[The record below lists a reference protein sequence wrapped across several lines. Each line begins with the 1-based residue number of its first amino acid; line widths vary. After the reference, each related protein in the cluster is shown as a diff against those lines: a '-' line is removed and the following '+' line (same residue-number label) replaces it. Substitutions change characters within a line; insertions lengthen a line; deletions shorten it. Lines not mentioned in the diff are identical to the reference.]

1 MESTALADAYN
12 QAYPLSKEERD
23 ARAVAVSTDDSAS
36 VQVKPQEREAEGQG
50 VSSETAGDSS
60 ALGEPDAREMAP
72 TPGSTAAATP
82 ATPAATSTLVSA
94 PTDTPTAT
102 DTATATA
109 TDTPTATAP
118 VPAPAPAPTPTQ
130 PAQRTPTLNRQIH
143 LYLHRPRTPTKHPV
157 LVPLS
162 TSSSLAAALKD
173 RTVLEFPTIYALPYS
188 PQRLS
193 GGEALPFVLE
203 EVFLREN
210 PDLRVDAGCEGGVG
224 VGEGDGEEVVDGG
237 VDLGNVDEGAV
248 VEMLRK
254 DLLVPADS

>member
-60 ALGEPDAREMAP
+60 ALGEPNAREMAP
-72 TPGSTAAATP
+72 TPGSTAA
-82 ATPAATSTLVSA
+82 TSTLVPA
-94 PTDTPTAT
+94 PTDTPAAT
-102 DTATATA
+102 DAA
-109 TDTPTATAP
+109 TDTPTATA
-118 VPAPAPAPTPTQ
+118 PAPAPAPTPTQ
-130 PAQRTPTLNRQIH
+130 PPQRTPTLNRQIH

-157 LVPLS
+157 LIPLS
-162 TSSSLAAALKD
+162 TASSLAAALKN

-203 EVFLREN
+203 GVFLREN
-210 PDLRVDAGCEGGVG
+210 PDLLVDAGCEGE
-224 VGEGDGEEVVDGG
+224 GEGGGETEVGVDGG